1 MAQVQERRSPAPL
14 SAADRRLLAGAGAV
28 VTIFA
33 GAVAYALGTA
43 SQRPLLLL
51 GTLLAT
57 LLVALI
63 GVRWRRDPSP
73 SRGRHRDD
81 PRGFK
86 SRQERRFWDE

>member
-14 SAADRRLLAGAGAV
+14 PPGDRRLLAGTGAAL
-28 VTIFA
+28 TAFA

-43 SQRPLLLL
+43 SQRPLLLV

-63 GVRWRRDPSP
+63 GLRWRRDATPAH
-73 SRGRHRDD
+73 GRHRND

-86 SRQERRFWDE
+86 SRRERRFWAE